1 MKRKRKKKNEM
12 KGETNSY
19 TRKSQPRRMPS
30 ARRFDIYSIERRVSK
45 AEAWLEFPFLCSSAF
60 RAFCIAER
68 ARSPTR
74 RETQLFAHPL
84 RASSI

>member
-1 MKRKRKKKNEM
+1 
-12 KGETNSY
+12 
-19 TRKSQPRRMPS
+19 MPS

-74 RETQLFAHPL
+74 RETQLFAHPP